1 MAIQKCRLYFTQ
13 AIVYVFIFIQSP
25 WLWAGEGMWLPLL
38 LKSLNEKEMQ
48 NMGMKM
54 SADDIYNVNKGSLKD
69 AIVHFGGGCTS
80 EIISSQ
86 GLLLTNHHCG
96 YGYITGHSSVE
107 KNYLKDGF
115 WAATHAQE
123 LRCAGLTATL
133 LVRMEDITSSILKDV
148 SPTSSEENRKSKID
162 ENISVFRKSFKLNQF
177 EELLIRQYYNGNQYF
192 ALVTTTYQDV
202 RLVGSPPES
211 IGKFGAD
218 TDNWVWPRHT
228 GDFSL
233 FRIYAGGDNMPA
245 EYSEDNK
252 PYIPKHFLPISLDG
266 IQEGDFTMVFGY
278 PGRTNEYLT
287 QEGMRQ
293 IVEVQNPIRISCRD
307 KILQTMD
314 KYMRTDASV
323 KIQYAAQYASIANA
337 WKKWIGENQGIKF
350 TKGLEKK
357 LKFDNDFQS
366 KINSQ
371 TLEGIPSDILQ
382 KLKEQYLLNEPYL
395 RAKESYAEAFQRSSR
410 IYENYS
416 NFQEILAEDEKH
428 GKDSAEKLKSN
439 LAVSIS
445 QTYSGFNPQ
454 IEKEIFALMLAEVQ
468 KNCPSQFIFPALR
481 TISQE
486 NFNNYT
492 QITDKLVTKSALFSA
507 NEATRLLNL
516 PFDSFHA
523 ALKLDPLYQFYDELN
538 YFVVSDII
546 KNSTEYENNISI
558 LRRQHMDALM
568 RLFPEKRFYPDAN
581 STLRVTYGNVSGFYP
596 RDGAC
601 YQAQTYLDGV
611 VEKYIPGDYEFDVHP
626 KLLDLYKKKDYG
638 IYGENG
644 KMPLAFIAS
653 NHTTGGNSGSPAIDA
668 YGNLIGLNFD
678 RVWEGT
684 MSDINYDQSI
694 CRNIMVDARYILFII
709 DKFAGAGQL
718 IQEMKLTHPKS
729 DLSKKSRSKNKR

>member
-1 MAIQKCRLYFTQ
+1 
-13 AIVYVFIFIQSP
+13 
-25 WLWAGEGMWLPLL
+25 
-38 LKSLNEKEMQ
+38 
-48 NMGMKM
+48 
-54 SADDIYNVNKGSLKD
+54 
-69 AIVHFGGGCTS
+69 
-80 EIISSQ
+80 
-86 GLLLTNHHCG
+86 
-96 YGYITGHSSVE
+96 
-107 KNYLKDGF
+107 
-115 WAATHAQE
+115 
-123 LRCAGLTATL
+123 
-133 LVRMEDITSSILKDV
+133 
-148 SPTSSEENRKSKID
+148 
-162 ENISVFRKSFKLNQF
+162 
-177 EELLIRQYYNGNQYF
+177 
-192 ALVTTTYQDV
+192 
-202 RLVGSPPES
+202 
-211 IGKFGAD
+211 
-218 TDNWVWPRHT
+218 
-228 GDFSL
+228 
-233 FRIYAGGDNMPA
+233 
-245 EYSEDNK
+245 
-252 PYIPKHFLPISLDG
+252 
-266 IQEGDFTMVFGY
+266 
-278 PGRTNEYLT
+278 
-287 QEGMRQ
+287 
-293 IVEVQNPIRISCRD
+293 
-307 KILQTMD
+307 
-314 KYMRTDASV
+314 
-323 KIQYAAQYASIANA
+323 
-337 WKKWIGENQGIKF
+337 
-350 TKGLEKK
+350 
-357 LKFDNDFQS
+357 
-366 KINSQ
+366 
-371 TLEGIPSDILQ
+371 
-382 KLKEQYLLNEPYL
+382 
-395 RAKESYAEAFQRSSR
+395 
-410 IYENYS
+410 
-416 NFQEILAEDEKH
+416 
-428 GKDSAEKLKSN
+428 
-439 LAVSIS
+439 
-445 QTYSGFNPQ
+445 
-454 IEKEIFALMLAEVQ
+454 MLAEVQ